1 MAHLVLSA
9 ARPDGVTVA
18 RVIAPDRR
26 ISGATETGP
35 DERPQ
40 RLPEDLLRLSRS
52 ALGPVVLDCRLVD
65 MIDSAG
71 VGIVLS
77 LWKGLRVAKHPLA
90 LCAPESIRQVF
101 EVARLTRL
109 IPCMTDLADAARLI
123 LPAGAEITPEGP
135 ATAESW
141 ASDPDPHHRL
151 ASLPA
156 GTPGRKRR
164 LFAVACGRRLG
175 HLLGNAACRRAMEL
189 AEAHAEGRTTDEDLE
204 AAYQAASVAVAQAEY
219 RGQLGASMGA
229 AAASADPNVTQAA
242 WQAAAWAGEIN
253 GPEPQLALLAD
264 VFGNPFRPPRLDPAW
279 LTPHVRDLAQAI
291 DQESDFDS
299 MPALGDALRAAGCDD
314 AELLAHCAEE
324 AEHVRGCWAIDL
336 ILGK

>member
-1 MAHLVLSA
+1 STSTTGGASAAADVLQDRVEPEEADQPDQDADRGVSSPAVGGTVSSDVRPIRLSRPASCPGESPVAHLVLSA
-9 ARPDGVTVA
+9 APPDGVTVA
-18 RVIAPDRR
+18 RVAAPDRR

-135 ATAESW
+135 APAETC
-141 ASDPDPHHRL
+141 ATDPDP
-151 ASLPA
+151 
-156 GTPGRKRR
+156 
-164 LFAVACGRRLG
+164 
-175 HLLGNAACRRAMEL
+175 
-189 AEAHAEGRTTDEDLE
+189 
-204 AAYQAASVAVAQAEY
+204 
-219 RGQLGASMGA
+219 
-229 AAASADPNVTQAA
+229 
-242 WQAAAWAGEIN
+242 
-253 GPEPQLALLAD
+253 
-264 VFGNPFRPPRLDPAW
+264 
-279 LTPHVRDLAQAI
+279 PH
-291 DQESDFDS
+291 
-299 MPALGDALRAAGCDD
+299 P
-314 AELLAHCAEE
+314 
-324 AEHVRGCWAIDL
+324 
-336 ILGK
+336 